1 ANQILERV
9 VMYDADGK
17 SMTGGT
23 SANARIDGVTSS
35 GEARHNTEAGRLQDV
50 GKYGFET
57 LPDAKKPEDMKLY
70 KDFLKANPEADEAS
84 KKLAKYGAT
93 LREYF
98 DIMKSKNGAN
108 ELLSKDQIQSYRDSS
123 PQ

>member
-1 ANQILERV
+1 
-9 VMYDADGK
+9 
-17 SMTGGT
+17 
-23 SANARIDGVTSS
+23 
-35 GEARHNTEAGRLQDV
+35 
-50 GKYGFET
+50 
-57 LPDAKKPEDMKLY
+57 PEDMKLY

-123 PQ
+123 PQLGDEVKEALDFWLQPGAFDDIETTADRLTKDHDGLVSLKDLEVWLDKYAPT